1 MSPKEVILAYHEK
14 STDQARKLAETLRGS
29 GYIFNNVFTRG
40 NDLNLTL
47 FDQINS
53 TEQPVIVLISDNFL
67 KSANCLE
74 NMHRFIMEEER
85 KVAYVFVNGT
95 STDSDSGEEIE
106 VPTVIDRISDMIRYI
121 TFWHDKTLEVR
132 GEKNNIDAS
141 DTEAF
146 QHYFSRFRSLSNDVG
161 EFLRQLRNHSP
172 VQMSEFEENAFE
184 LFFEWMEDQE
194 GWEEFRKKQINSP
207 TNEDEADGE
216 EPATRGQAAEEN
228 TILFEEQEPTG
239 SVQYP
244 EAPTEPAAEPEEHIQ
259 PVAFE
264 LPESE
269 EEISPDES
277 VNETFAMPQEEE
289 PEVEGS
295 AAEMIKEGLD
305 AFEEGRIAEGVALIG
320 QAVELTPEDLE
331 LRYHYALMLT
341 HNDRDLPL
349 AIHQLREVIRLN
361 PQHEEAY
368 MLLGKLSEQQHKYR
382 EAREYFQKVLELN
395 PRHPDI
401 HYRLAA
407 VMLNHFD
414 DQKELAVDHL
424 LEGADQHADNAE
436 KLFRYAKLLNV
447 AGGFAEKAKKLFEQ
461 VLEIYPNHA
470 PSHLELAHIY
480 KNFGEIHQ
488 AAAYWNKAK
497 KLKPDLVTPELE
509 SEFALPE
516 PPQEPVSS
524 IQKNTQIM
532 EMSEQSAIN
541 ALIENINQLQALLA
555 EKQKEAQ
562 HKESNHTKIVL
573 ITGASSGIGKATA
586 ELFAAQ
592 GYRLILNGRRLE
604 RLENLKNNLTETYGA
619 EVKLMPFDI
628 TRFEAV
634 EQAWNNLE
642 DEWKAVDVLVNNAG
656 KAKGFSPIHEGELK
670 HWEEMIDTN
679 LKGVLYITRLVSPQM
694 VERKTGHIVNVSSTA
709 GKDAYPNG
717 NVYCATKFAVEA
729 LTKTMRLDLHK
740 YGIRVSQ
747 VAPGHVEETEFAL
760 VRFDGDAERAKIYE
774 DFKPLTSRDVA
785 EAILFMVNRP
795 AHVNV
800 QDILIM
806 GAQQASATVVDRS
819 GR

>member
-1 MSPKEVILAYHEK
+1 MSQTEIILAYHEK
-14 STDQARKLAETLRGS
+14 NANQAQKLDGSLKES
-29 GYIFNNVFTRG
+29 GYLFRHVHARG
-40 NDLNLTL
+40 NDLKQTL
-47 FDQINS
+47 FDQISSN
-53 TEQPVIVLISDNFL
+53 TQPVMLLISDNFL
-67 KSANCLE
+67 KSANCME
-74 NMHRFIMEEER
+74 NMQRFILDEER
-85 KVAYVFVNGT
+85 KVAYVFVNGI
-95 STDSDSGEEIE
+95 SNDPDSGEEIA

-132 GEKNNIDAS
+132 GEKSNIDTTDS
-141 DTEAF
+141 DAF
-146 QHYFSRFRSLSNDVG
+146 VQYFSRFRSLSNDVG
-161 EFLRQLRNHSP
+161 EFLRQLRNHNP
-172 VQMSEFEENAFE
+172 LQITEFADNGFE
-184 LFFEWMEDQE
+184 TFFEWMEDQE
-194 GWEEFRKKQINSP
+194 GWEAFQDNPVNPFQQK
-207 TNEDEADGE
+207 EDGYPDSERPGQAGDEETGLSIDL
-216 EPATRGQAAEEN
+216 EPAEAAQYPKPTEATEEAGKP
-228 TILFEEQEPTG
+228 IMEPTLG
-239 SVQYP
+239 L
-244 EAPTEPAAEPEEHIQ
+244 PEE
-259 PVAFE
+259 
-264 LPESE
+264 ESE
-269 EEISPDES
+269 ETKK
-277 VNETFAMPQEEE
+277 VFEEE
-289 PEVEGS
+289 EEKSIQQTVG
-295 AAEMIKEGLD
+295 EMIKQGLE
-305 AFEEGRIAEGVALIG
+305 AFEEGRFAEGVELIG
-320 QAVELTPEDLE
+320 QAVEHSPKDLE

-341 HNDRDLPL
+341 NNDRDLPL
-349 AIHQLREVIRLN
+349 AIHQLREIIQLN

-407 VMLNHFD
+407 VMLNNFE
-414 DQKELAVDHL
+414 DQKELAVNHL

-436 KLFRYAKLLNV
+436 KLFRYAKLLNT
-447 AGGFAEKAKKLFEQ
+447 AGGFTEKSKKLFEQ
-461 VLEIYPNHA
+461 VLEIFPDHA
-470 PSHLELAHIY
+470 PSCLELAHIY
-480 KNFGEIHQ
+480 KNMGDSSK
-488 AAAYWNKAK
+488 AAAFWNKAK
-497 KLKPDLVTPELE
+497 SLKPDLASPELDRA
-509 SEFALPE
+509 FALP
-516 PPQEPVSS
+516 PPSPKPVSTN
-524 IQKNTQIM
+524 QKNIPAM
-532 EMSEQSAIN
+532 DMSEQSAIN

-562 HKESNHTKIVL
+562 HKESNHAKIVL

-586 ELFAAQ
+586 ELFASQ

-604 RLENLKNNLTETYGA
+604 RLEAIKSNLVETYGA
-619 EVKLMPFDI
+619 DVKLMPFDI

-642 DEWKAVDVLVNNAG
+642 EEWKAVDVLVNNAG
-656 KAKGFSPIHEGELK
+656 KAKGLAPIHQGELK

-694 VERKTGHIVNVSSTA
+694 VERNTGHIVNVSSTA

-760 VRFDGDAERAKIYE
+760 VRFDGDSEKAKIYE
-774 DFKPLTSRDVA
+774 DFKPLTSQDVA
-785 EAILFMVNRP
+785 EAILFMVDRP

-806 GAQQASATVVDRS
+806 SAQQASATVVDRS